1 MLPSQ
6 ANIKTNKANYF
17 RAMTDLR
24 HRKSGLIWLAH
35 KINPID
41 LLLPKRKAGFY
52 NKMYFETPIIMV
64 IIVCLNLEKVPT

>member
-1 MLPSQ
+1 
-6 ANIKTNKANYF
+6 
-17 RAMTDLR
+17 MTDLR